1 MSFNASTTSQD
12 HASPLSHSRIQQQH
26 RRQRR
31 LSIPLHN
38 LLTLVLWTVVLV
50 LHESVVISVSA
61 GAAASSKSMTYATS
75 SAAPDSLS
83 SVVGR
88 SSATSEGGVTYEQG
102 QQQQQYQAPPPQQQQ
117 QQNVV
122 LQLFGYV
129 KTSVVR
135 TVNGCGQMWT
145 NHGRCNDIRKKM
157 KVHRDAVKQSWL
169 DNDEPVSTPERRE
182 LLQTIGTQGAGAISF
197 EEYVFLQKGKE
208 DRSKLFSLCFLMFG
222 APKFLPYALMLN
234 PDMLPSPFQATSS
247 TNSGGGDSQA
257 AALDATTGE
266 TIWMKQSR
274 ERSRAVVECLLN
286 IEQQAK
292 VVPALAKFNIFGKQ
306 KQERKKQALTT
317 LSMQMAQCFNRPS
330 TSKLEGAK
338 SVLAKLEPWLY
349 QSEEWTRGQER
360 LVHVPAVIVKGICNI
375 IGGPVGAG
383 GLLSGLQ
390 PHFMTRGRLI
400 RHLKSVEDADDFLV
414 QSETDLTT
422 LSKRLLLEACSARLC
437 MGPNAS
443 KEELRQNLED
453 WLTLTVRQ
461 PAERLLQ
468 GQMQP
473 QYAMRESSSTTDEEG
488 KESEIVQD
496 PAEPTDLYYN
506 GNLARMALM
515 GYYSCLYTRD
525 ARSASCLPR
534 LLFSGA
540 GAAPS
545 PLSSPSSE
553 GSRAGRRFSL
563 K

>member
-1 MSFNASTTSQD
+1 M
-12 HASPLSHSRIQQQH
+12 
-26 RRQRR
+26 
-31 LSIPLHN
+31 PLHN
-38 LLTLVLWTVVLV
+38 LLTLVLWTVALV

-75 SAAPDSLS
+75 AAAPDSLS
-83 SVVGR
+83 AVVDR
-88 SSATSEGGVTYEQG
+88 SSASSEGGLTYEQG
-102 QQQQQYQAPPPQQQQ
+102 QQQQQYQVPSSSQ

-157 KVHRDAVKQSWL
+157 KVYRDAVKQSWL

-182 LLQTIGTQGAGAISF
+182 LLQSIVTQGAGAISF

-247 TNSGGGDSQA
+247 NNGAGGGDSQVA
-257 AALDATTGE
+257 AMDATTGE

-317 LSMQMAQCFNRPS
+317 LSRQMAQCFDRPS
-330 TSKLEGAK
+330 TSKLEGAQ

-349 QSEEWTRGQER
+349 QTEEWTRGQER
-360 LVHVPAVIVKGICNI
+360 LVHVPAVIVKGICNV

-453 WLTLTVRQ
+453 WLALTVRQ

-473 QYAMRESSSTTDEEG
+473 QYALRESSSTIDGEG
-488 KESEIVQD
+488 RESDTVQD
-496 PAEPTDLYYN
+496 PTESTDLYYN

-545 PLSSPSSE
+545 PLTSSTSLE
-553 GSRAGRRFSL
+553 GSRAGRRFGL